1 MLTVGWYINESKN
14 NPNVRCTDN
23 YDFVAS
29 RDIKKGKNC
38 SAIIQL
44 TARSEITK

>member
-1 MLTVGWYINESKN
+1 MLTVGWCINESKN

-29 RDIKKGKNC
+29 GDIKKGEELF
-38 SAIIQL
+38 SDYS
-44 TARSEITK
+44 TYSEI